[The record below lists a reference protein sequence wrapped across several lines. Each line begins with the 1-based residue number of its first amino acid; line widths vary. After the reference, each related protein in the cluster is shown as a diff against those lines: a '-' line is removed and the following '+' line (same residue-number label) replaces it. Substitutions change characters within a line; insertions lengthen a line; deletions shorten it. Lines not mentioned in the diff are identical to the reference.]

1 MIQSFLLIEQVQFWY
16 FEISQATYQGQY
28 IKSNTIVH
36 HFVKEQ
42 EWALCERSD
51 HPKACQSLYFHAP
64 NCVNEFN
71 QFQIL
76 EDPSS
81 FGRKRMLYFRELI
94 RIVQTLPCKTQA
106 LSVFFTSTKKRSSN
120 LQKSTKLTFN
130 AWITVKT
137 WCVITKCR
145 ALWGA
150 RSTPL
155 VYQVLRAKLLMLSAW
170 QDSSDGVSAGGSPPL
185 AHWVRNAR
193 IAPCG

>member
-1 MIQSFLLIEQVQFWY
+1 MSSLWKIRSSKGMPVIVLPCPKLCKWIQSVSDLKRTLRLSGGKECFIFESWLELFRPCQARPRPFLFSLQ
-16 FEISQATYQGQY
+16 
-28 IKSNTIVH
+28 
-36 HFVKEQ
+36 
-42 EWALCERSD
+42 
-51 HPKACQSLYFHAP
+51 PK
-64 NCVNEFN
+64 
-71 QFQIL
+71 
-76 EDPSS
+76 
-81 FGRKRMLYFRELI
+81 K
-94 RIVQTLPCKTQA
+94 
-106 LSVFFTSTKKRSSN
+106 SSN

-137 WCVITKCR
+137 WCVIRKCR

-155 VYQVLRAKLLMLSAW
+155 HQVLRAKLLMLSAW